1 MRKRGPYILEASP
14 DKPVAHAMLKL
25 FGPLLECVTQIS
37 GVNDIHSRAVA
48 CSGPNFWANVI
59 EAMRVTIQISDEAR
73 ARIPATGPVVVVAN
87 HPYGGIEGII
97 LGALLM
103 SIRPDVMVMGNYL
116 LSHIPELT
124 DRVIFVDNFGSSD
137 SLKKNIQPLK
147 QSIRT
152 LRDGH
157 MLAIFPA
164 GEVSSLDVHRR
175 RIMDPPWN
183 PTVAR
188 IIQKTGAPVLPI
200 FFPGHNGLLF
210 NAAGLIHP
218 RLRTLLLPRELVR
231 REGRTFQVQVGSLIP
246 AKKLARY
253 ETEQQLL
260 AYLRLRTYMLDKRPD
275 SPGGRPRFR
284 LLSKLKKK
292 VLPAPNNGSKRSAP
306 IEQSQDPAVLA
317 AEVARLP
324 PENLLA
330 ETGKFKAYVASA
342 QEVPAILQEIGR
354 LREVTF
360 RLVGEGTGKSIDLDR
375 YDQYYAHLFI
385 WNAEANEVV
394 GAYRVGKS
402 SKIIEEHGIEGLYT
416 STLFSFK
423 PQLFERMGPAL
434 EMGRSFVRPEYQ
446 RSIVALPLLWK
457 GIANYVLLHPDYKVL
472 FGPVSISNDYTLMS
486 REMIVRFLREN
497 NSLSEFSKLVKPR
510 KPPRLRC
517 MKLHEIREFRA
528 VLSNMDD
535 VAEVVSD
542 IEPEAKGI
550 PVLLKQYLKLGGKIL
565 SFNVD
570 PDFNNCLDGLIYV
583 DLVQTPVKTLAMY
596 MGIDNV
602 YNLHDYHAAKQRPPV
617 CTTP

>member
-1 MRKRGPYILEASP
+1 MRKRGPFTLEASP
-14 DKPVAHAMLKL
+14 DKPFAHATLNL
-25 FGPLLECVTQIS
+25 VGPLLERVTRLS
-37 GVNDIHSRAVA
+37 DVNDIYARATETP
-48 CSGPNFWANVI
+48 GPNFWARVLT
-59 EAMRVTIQISDEAR
+59 AMGLTINITDEAR

-103 SIRPDVMVMGNYL
+103 SIREDVQVMGTYL
-116 LSHIPELT
+116 LSYIPDLA
-124 DRVIFVDNFGSSD
+124 DKVIFVDNFGRNE

-147 QSIRT
+147 QCIRT

-164 GEVSSLDVHRR
+164 GEVSSFDLHRR
-175 RIMDPPWN
+175 RVMDPPWN

-188 IIQKTGAPVLPI
+188 IIQKTGASVLPI
-200 FFPGHNGLLF
+200 FFPGNNGPLF

-231 REGRTFQVQVGSLIP
+231 RQHQSFQVQVGSLIP
-246 AKKLARY
+246 SKKLKRY
-253 ETEQQLL
+253 ENEQELL

-284 LLSKLKKK
+284 LLSLLKKK
-292 VLPAPNNGSKRSAP
+292 VLPAPSSAAKSTAP

-330 ETGKFKAYVASA
+330 ESGKFKAYVASA
-342 QEVPAILQEIGR
+342 QEIPAILQEIGR

-360 RLVGEGTGKSIDLDR
+360 RMVGEGTGKSIDLDR

-385 WNAEANEVV
+385 WNPETSEVV

-402 SKIIEEHGIEGLYT
+402 AKIIEEHGIEGLYT

-446 RSIVALPLLWK
+446 KSIVALPLLWK
-457 GIANYVLLHPDYKVL
+457 GISNYVLLHPDYKVL
-472 FGPVSISNDYTLMS
+472 FGPVSISNEYTLMS

-497 NSLSEFSKLVKPR
+497 NSLSELSKLVKPR
-510 KPPRLRC
+510 RPPRLRC
-517 MKLHEIREFRA
+517 MKLHEVREFRA
-528 VLSNMDD
+528 VLSNMED

-583 DLVQTPVKTLAMY
+583 DLLQTPVKTLSMY

-602 YNLHDYHAAKQRPPV
+602 YNLHDYHAAKQRQPV
-617 CTTP
+617 CTP